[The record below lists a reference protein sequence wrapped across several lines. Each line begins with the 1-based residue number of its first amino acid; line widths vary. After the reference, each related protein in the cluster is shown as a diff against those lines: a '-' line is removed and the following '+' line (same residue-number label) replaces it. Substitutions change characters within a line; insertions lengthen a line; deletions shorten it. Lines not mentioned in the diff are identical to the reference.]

1 MATIGIATVKLALV
15 DKQGNVKTGSDGIF
29 KYTDQAAT
37 DTNGIF
43 TADQDS
49 VFGVASVALSNLT
62 GAGTA
67 IYGSNKLVYTA
78 MGKGAAS
85 SVITVNS
92 LPNEI
97 KAAILGQAAD
107 GKGGFKISGK
117 SDSNNL
123 VAFLAESAESFAEDK
138 PVYVGMYMG
147 VATEAAIT
155 MGTNN
160 ASDVRNTDA
169 ITVTAQERG
178 DDGFGKFFYSAAKNF
193 DAEAM
198 QKDVFKVKAP
208 AGQ

>member
-1 MATIGIATVKLALV
+1 MATIGISSVKIALV
-15 DKQGNVKTGSDGIF
+15 DKQGNVKAGSDGIF
-29 KYTDQAAT
+29 KYTDQAT
-37 DTNGIF
+37 SDTTGIF
-43 TADQDS
+43 EANQDS

-85 SVITVNS
+85 SVITVNA
-92 LPNEI
+92 LPNDI
-97 KAAILGQAAD
+97 KAAILGQQGD
-107 GKGGFKISGK
+107 GKGGYKISGK
-117 SDSNNL
+117 SDSNNR

-147 VATEAAIT
+147 IATEASIT

-169 ITVTAQERG
+169 ITVTAQEREN
-178 DDGFGKFFYSAAKNF
+178 DGFGKFFYSSAKNF

-198 QKDVFKVKAP
+198 QEDVFKTS